1 MFSRPGFNGEPAAA
15 GQFSQ
20 PQVVSTNNYT
30 NLINALW
37 YPPNSGSSDV
47 RPWDANGMQTPR
59 AHGDYDSNT
68 ATSYGL
74 MLAYNQFSSST
85 TLQAANI
92 GGWGRKGAKKLVV
105 LETDGMANVSSTVGT
120 TNNGAYNSYY
130 NTPPIAVISASGN
143 NADTDAKN
151 IATVLTSLTT
161 SSNPIP
167 GFSTLTDPVT
177 IQCIVFGAI
186 FESDA
191 SGASQSDA
199 VALMQAISTLGGTVF
214 PSSASDP
221 VNGYKW
227 CVGTLAQR
235 QSKLRTAF
243 TTVIDNEISII
254 LVPNATN

>member
-1 MFSRPGFNGEPAAA
+1 
-15 GQFSQ
+15 
-20 PQVVSTNNYT
+20 
-30 NLINALW
+30 
-37 YPPNSGSSDV
+37 
-47 RPWDANGMQTPR
+47 MQTPR
-59 AHGDYDSNT
+59 AHGDYDTNT

-130 NTPPIAVISASGN
+130 NTPPIATISASGN
-143 NADTDAKN
+143 NADTDAIN
-151 IATVLTSLTT
+151 VATVLTSLTT

-167 GFSTLTDPVT
+167 GFSTPTDPVT

-199 VALMQAISTLGGTVF
+199 VGLMQSISTLGGTVF
-214 PSSASDP
+214 PSSSSDP

-227 CVGTLAQR
+227 CIGTLAQR
-235 QSKLRTAF
+235 QAKLQRP
-243 TTVIDNEISII
+243 S
-254 LVPNATN
+254 PR